1 MRTKSNFR
9 WVRHLQG
16 LFTALCIIL
25 LASTAEAYTVVLRS
39 GRTIEIPDK
48 FTITSSAL
56 IYETAPGIQVSLQLA
71 TVDISMT
78 EQMNGEKPG
87 SFFSRFQSAPAPPPT
102 AKRQNTTARRTVT
115 NRDLERFART
125 RKANEIAYERR
136 RKELGLPSVEE
147 SRQRAVVD
155 DVAMRERFEQD
166 QLDQKDSEK
175 YWRGQALALRG
186 DIAAS
191 DAEIDTV
198 RQQLDSL
205 PAPNSFS
212 SVFGTGVSPFF
223 PLSPFGNTVINPLLQ
238 APIGRRGVYVSPNR
252 GTHVRGRV
260 GPVTFG
266 SPYGNRYGYRQRYA
280 RSPFSVY
287 SPYSPYPQYGNFGYG
302 YDSYDPSYERAELAS
317 RLNDL
322 VARRAAL
329 QARWRLLE
337 DEARR
342 AGAMPGWLRP

>member
-1 MRTKSNFR
+1 MRTSSNPR
-9 WVRHLQG
+9 WIPGLQG
-16 LFTALCIIL
+16 LFIALCIL
-25 LASTAEAYTVVLRS
+25 MLASTVDAYTIVLKS
-39 GRTIEIPDK
+39 GRTIEIPAS

-56 IYETAPGIQVSLQLA
+56 LYETAPGIQVSLQLA

-78 EQMNGEKPG
+78 EQVNGEKPG
-87 SFFSRFQSAPAPPPT
+87 SFLSRFQSAPVPAT
-102 AKRQNTTARRTVT
+102 GTTQNSPASRTVT

-125 RKANEIAYERR
+125 RKANEVAYERR

-147 SRQRAVVD
+147 SRMQAAAEAS
-155 DVAMRERFEQD
+155 AMRERFEQD
-166 QLDQKDSEK
+166 QLDQRTSEK
-175 YWRGQALALRG
+175 YWREQALTLRG

-212 SVFGTGVSPFF
+212 SVFGTGVSPYY

-238 APIGRRGVYVSPNR
+238 APFGRRGVFVSPNGGLR
-252 GTHVRGRV
+252 SRVNVGRY
-260 GPVTFG
+260 G

-280 RSPFSVY
+280 RSPL
-287 SPYSPYPQYGNFGYG
+287 SPYSLYSPFGNFG

-329 QARWRLLE
+329 QARWRVLE

>member
-16 LFTALCIIL
+16 LFTVFCIVF
-25 LASTAEAYTVVLRS
+25 LASTVEAYTIVLRS

-87 SFFSRFQSAPAPPPT
+87 SFFSRFQSAPVPT
-102 AKRQNTTARRTVT
+102 TTTRQNSTASRTVT

-125 RKANEIAYERR
+125 RKANEV
-136 RKELGLPSVEE
+136 ELGLPSVEE
-147 SRQRAVVD
+147 SRQRTAVD
-155 DVAMRERFEQD
+155 DAAMRERFEQD
-166 QLDQKDSEK
+166 QFDQKENEK
-175 YWRGQALALRG
+175 YWRGQAVALRS
-186 DIAAS
+186 DIAAT
-191 DAEIDTV
+191 DAEINTV

-205 PAPNSFS
+205 PSPNSFS
-212 SVFGTGVSPFF
+212 SVFGTGVSPYY
-223 PLSPFGNTVINPLLQ
+223 PLSPFGNTVINPVLQ
-238 APIGRRGVYVSPNR
+238 APVGRRGVYVSPNR
-252 GTHVRGRV
+252 GTQIRGRV

-266 SPYGNRYGYRQRYA
+266 SPYGNRYGYRQRYE
-280 RSPFSVY
+280 RSPVSVY
-287 SPYSPYPQYGNFGYG
+287 SPYSRYPQYGNFGYG

-329 QARWRLLE
+329 QARWRVLE
-337 DEARR
+337 DEART